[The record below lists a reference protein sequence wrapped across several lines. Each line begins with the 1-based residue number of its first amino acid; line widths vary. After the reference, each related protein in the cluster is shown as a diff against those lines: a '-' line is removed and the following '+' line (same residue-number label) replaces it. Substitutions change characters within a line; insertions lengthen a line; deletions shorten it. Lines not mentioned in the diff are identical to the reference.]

1 MSKVLIFDD
10 DRDILELCS
19 IILRKKGHEPVI
31 ETNSK
36 NVIEK
41 INETAPDVI
50 LMDIWIPGIGGEEA
64 IRLIRNN
71 SVTKHIPV
79 ILFSANNNIE
89 AIAKEAHA
97 DHYLKKPFDIA
108 TLNNVISKALSS
120 TVLKS

>member
-19 IILRKKGHEPVI
+19 VILQKKGHEPVI

-36 NVIEK
+36 NVISR

-64 IRLIRNN
+64 IQLIKDNP
-71 SVTKHIPV
+71 STKHIPV

-89 AIAKEAHA
+89 IIAKEANA
-97 DHYLKKPFDIA
+97 DYYLKKPFDIA
-108 TLNNVISKALSS
+108 TLNNIISKALSPDDQGS
-120 TVLKS
+120 